1 MRAVRIL
8 VTGRVQ
14 GVFFRKSTL
23 DQALR
28 LGLKGYV
35 MNLPDGR
42 VLVEA
47 GGEPAAIEALISWC
61 RQGPPGARVQNI
73 EVDETEAP
81 DVPTFVIKR

>member
-73 EVDETEAP
+73 QVNETEAP

>member
-1 MRAVRIL
+1 MRSVRIL

-47 GGEPAAIEALISWC
+47 VGEPAAIEALISWC

-73 EVDETEAP
+73 QVDETEAP

>member
-1 MRAVRIL
+1 MRSVRIL

>member
-1 MRAVRIL
+1 MRSVRIL

-47 GGEPAAIEALISWC
+47 GGEPAAIEVLISWC
-61 RQGPPGARVQNI
+61 RQGPTGARVQNI
-73 EVDETEAP
+73 QVNETEAP

>member
-73 EVDETEAP
+73 QVDETEAP

>member
-1 MRAVRIL
+1 MRSVRIL

-28 LGLKGYV
+28 LGLKGYL

-73 EVDETEAP
+73 QVDETEAP